1 MNIITGT
8 ARGTKLR
15 TLVGE
20 ATRPTLQ
27 RAKEVV
33 FSAIQFDI
41 EGRRVL
47 DLFSG
52 SGQLGLEALSRG
64 AEHAVLVDKS
74 PEAFDTIKENAL
86 KTHLYKKCRIVNMDY
101 ADYILSAKRSGA
113 EFDLVFIDPP
123 YDSGLLAPAL
133 RSIFV
138 NGLLSDAATVI
149 AEWERDTLLTDNPQ
163 LCDIYELSKLYKS
176 GRIYFYKL
184 TPKRKGEN
192 V

>member
-8 ARGTKLR
+8 ARGTKLK
-15 TLVGE
+15 TLEGE

-27 RAKEVV
+27 RAKEVI

-47 DLFSG
+47 DLFAG

-64 AEHAVLVDKS
+64 AEHAVLVDKL
-74 PEAFDTIKENAL
+74 PDAFDMIKENAQ

-101 ADYILSAKRSGA
+101 SDYILSAKRSGA
-113 EFDLVFIDPP
+113 KFDLVFIDPP

-133 RSIFV
+133 KSVSV
-138 NGLLSDAATVI
+138 NGLLSDTATVV
-149 AEWERDTLLTDNPQ
+149 AEWEKDTLLTENPQ
-163 LCDIYELSKLYKS
+163 LCEIYELSKLYKS

-184 TPKRKGEN
+184 ILKK
-192 V
+192 